1 MAEEQQT
8 PPSMNVLG
16 QFIRDMSFEN
26 VAAQKG
32 LDGNLQPDIQVQV
45 NLDARRREKD
55 GNYEVVMKLNI
66 ESKAK
71 EMDQVLFILEL
82 EYAGIFKIENVP
94 EDQMHPFLLIECPR
108 MIFPY
113 VRRIV
118 GDVTRDGGYPPL
130 NLENIDFLSLYR
142 AELQRRAEAEKGG
155 QPIA

>member
-142 AELQRRAEAEKGG
+142 AELQRRAEAEKAG